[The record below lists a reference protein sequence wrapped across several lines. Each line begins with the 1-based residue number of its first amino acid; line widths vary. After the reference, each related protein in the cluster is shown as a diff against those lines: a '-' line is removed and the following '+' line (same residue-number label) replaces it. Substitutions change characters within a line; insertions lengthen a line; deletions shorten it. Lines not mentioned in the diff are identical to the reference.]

1 MTTTRGSAVVSQDVH
16 ALLRDVGTAAIS
28 DALDRLGMPG
38 SAAGISPLG
47 IGQRMVG
54 PAMTIR
60 YVPFGVTRGTV
71 GDYLDDCQPNQVLVL
86 DNYGRTDCTVWGDI
100 LTTIAHAKRVAG
112 TAINGVCRDVDRALT
127 LGYPIYSRG
136 RFMRTGKDRVEVA
149 DMQVPVVLGDAQV
162 CPGDIVV
169 GDEDG
174 VVVVP
179 AQHAEKVAAIAHE
192 ISQREALIIEAALS
206 GDSLREARNRFG
218 YHSLQ
223 RRLDE

>member
-1 MTTTRGSAVVSQDVH
+1 MIARQSPAVSEELHV
-16 ALLRDVGTAAIS
+16 LLRDLGTAAIS
-28 DALDRLGMPG
+28 DALDRLGLPG
-38 SAAGISPLG
+38 SALGISPLG
-47 IGQRMVG
+47 FGQRMVG
-54 PAMTIR
+54 PAMTVR
-60 YVPFGVTRGTV
+60 YVPLGVARGTV
-71 GDYLDDCQPNQVLVL
+71 GDYLDDCEPNQVLVL

-149 DMQVPVVLGDAQV
+149 DVQVPVVLGDAQV
-162 CPGDIVV
+162 RPGDIVV

-174 VVVVP
+174 VVVVS
-179 AQHAEKVAAIAHE
+179 AQHVEKVAAIALE
-192 ISQREALIIEAALS
+192 ISQQEALIIEAARA

-218 YHSLQ
+218 YHHLQ
-223 RRLDE
+223 RRIDT